1 MLPKGRSEGEGGQG
15 VGGVGGREADIFSS
29 YKLVQAL
36 SHSLVSSSLS
46 TCRIFNVKPAM
57 VEAEGGGGAT
67 EYQMLPAL

>member
-1 MLPKGRSEGEGGQG
+1 M
-15 VGGVGGREADIFSS
+15 GGREADIFSS

-57 VEAEGGGGAT
+57 VEAEGGGEGAT